1 MKTLKQNAGHAQ
13 PGRCAHPA
21 NGHRLGSAAAEEHN
35 HESRAAGIAAQC
47 RRFALAFLR
56 SIVAPGPENQRE
68 CGGCSRPAYVAG
80 HLTRCRI
87 TFANGRRMGAELCA
101 LCLDT
106 WERHPIYV
114 VRYSSVRWVERLERS
129 PEEIVREAAMLAE
142 QETVEARALAEGMGV
157 TDDALVEIDG
167 SFVRLGDL
175 IVAQRT
181 TNLVAER
188 VS

>member
-21 NGHRLGSAAAEEHN
+21 NGHRLGSAAAEQHN
-35 HESRAAGIAAQC
+35 HEVGTMGIAAQC
-47 RRFALAFLR
+47 RRFALALLR
-56 SIVAPGPENQRE
+56 SIVAPLPENEHE
-68 CGGCSRPAYVAG
+68 CGGCGRQVYAAG
-80 HLTRCRI
+80 RLTRCRI
-87 TFANGRRMGAELCA
+87 TFANGRRMGTDLCA

-114 VRYSSVRWVERLERS
+114 VRYSSVRWVERLEPS
-129 PEEIVREAAMLAE
+129 PAEIVREAATLAE
-142 QETVEARALAEGMGV
+142 QETAEARALAEGMGV
-157 TDDALVEIDG
+157 TDDALVDVGG

-181 TNLVAER
+181 SNRIAER